1 MVLNAT
7 LTSEEA
13 AWLLGTSL
21 ADVDVRVRTGELT
34 CTRLGTVR
42 VGWRSLAAALDRDL
56 AQDADIRSKRL
67 HALQTLRAGGDHT
80 VEATASSS
88 AVGGS
93 AARPEHT
100 DSPAV
105 SETGERLALLREA
118 ARTVGGGQLLS
129 CQSFDQWAARSGL
142 ALTAAALVSQ
152 YGGWNAAKR
161 AAGIAVRERR
171 VRRSATN
178 DELLT
183 HLRAAADDRGDELL
197 TMAEFDAFCVASA
210 IDADAV
216 LVTSRFGTWN
226 RAKAE
231 VGLTPRGRGYQREIG
246 PADPYGDPNRPTE
259 S

>member
-21 ADVDVRVRTGELT
+21 ADVDVRIRTGELT
-34 CTRLGTVR
+34 CSSLGTVR

-56 AQDADIRSKRL
+56 AQNAELLSKRL
-67 HALQTLRAGGDHT
+67 QALQTLRAGGDHT
-80 VEATASSS
+80 VEATSSS
-88 AVGGS
+88 SSVGES
-93 AARPEHT
+93 TARPEHP

-105 SETGERLALLREA
+105 SDTGERLALLREA
-118 ARTVGGGQLLS
+118 GRTVGGGKHLS
-129 CQSFDQWAARSGL
+129 CKAFDEWARRSGL
-142 ALTAAALVSQ
+142 ALTAAALVGQ

-171 VRRSATN
+171 VRRTATN

-183 HLRAAADDRGDELL
+183 HLRAAADDRGDDLL

-210 IDADAV
+210 IDADAL
-216 LVTSRFGTWN
+216 LVASRFGSWN
-226 RAKAE
+226 RAKVA
-231 VGLTPRGRGYQREIG
+231 VGLTPRGPGHRREIG
-246 PADPYGDPNRPTE
+246 PTDPYRDPNRPTGA
-259 S
+259 